1 MAFLINFLSIP
12 HQDNRITNQQ
22 DKIAADMLDLA
33 INCKLF
39 LYFFRLVANQLGNRS
54 CGAGRSRFDFVLE
67 ASGVKIKVKGPFD
80 EGASA
85 RLSNMAKCAQVLQQA
100 PTAERVERVAQ
111 TLIGAGVLGGVACIA
126 I

>member
-22 DKIAADMLDLA
+22 DKIAAGMLDLTD
-33 INCKLF
+33 
-39 LYFFRLVANQLGNRS
+39 QG
-54 CGAGRSRFDFVLE
+54 FDFVLE
-67 ASGVKIKVKGPFD
+67 ASGVKVKVKGPLD

-85 RLSNMAKCAQVLQQA
+85 RLSNMAKCAQELQQA
-100 PTAERVERVAQ
+100 PTAERAERVVQ